1 MADDSFETL
10 AFALR
15 DAYFALRNGMDDILS
30 MGTTRGQRV
39 DDSSLLALL
48 NARGDMRVEEVAR
61 GLGRTVPS
69 VSRQLNSMEQ
79 RGLVYRERQMDDRR
93 GVMVRLSP
101 TARVSAQERAR
112 KARTLY
118 QRCVR
123 GLSAIEQQ
131 ELLRML
137 RVVHQNATHLR
148 DDGVEENSSQ
158 G

>member
-79 RGLVYRERQMDDRR
+79 RGLVYRERQTDDRR
-93 GVMVRLSP
+93 VVMRLSP

-123 GLSAIEQQ
+123 DLSAIEQQ

-148 DDGVEENSSQ
+148 DEKPDAAPSQ